1 MDTVDYSIYIEGVPE
16 YEIPNVFTPN
26 GDAVNDRFQP
36 ETYAV
41 AEAAMKIY
49 NRWGRPVFVYE
60 GAIPPV
66 DSWGWDG
73 TINGGAK
80 AVSGTY
86 YYILDL
92 KGVNGDNFS
101 EKGTVT
107 LLR

>member
-1 MDTVDYSIYIEGVPE
+1 MKKLLLVLLALVP
-16 YEIPNVFTPN
+16 FFAKTQCDN
-26 GDAVNDRFQP
+26 GTNYYP
-36 ETYAV
+36 ST
-41 AEAAMKIY
+41 I
-49 NRWGRPVFVYE
+49 G
-60 GAIPPV
+60 IPPV

-73 TINGGAK
+73 TINGGGK
-80 AVSGTY
+80 AVQGTY